1 MSKSERQKAVCHKP
15 APEGRMDCGVEGP
28 CVSKQT
34 LQRLPKY
41 LSYLKSRPSDS
52 SKYVSATMVADALR
66 LNQVVVRKDLA
77 AVSGSGRP
85 KVGYVREELIRELES
100 FLGYDNTEDAV
111 LVGAGKIGK
120 ALLSYGGFQQYGL
133 NIVAAFDSDPLTANT
148 EVEGK
153 KILPM
158 EKLPDLCRRMGIRIG
173 ILTVPGS
180 SAQAVCS
187 LLIESGVLAV
197 WNFTNVHLDVPEGIL
212 VQNEDMAVSLAILS
226 NHLKERFSTK

>member
-1 MSKSERQKAVCHKP
+1 MES
-15 APEGRMDCGVEGP
+15 P

-34 LQRLPKY
+34 LQRLPAY
-41 LSYLKSRPSDS
+41 LKYLKSRPDDCRF
-52 SKYVSATMVADALR
+52 VSATTVAEALR
-66 LNQVVVRKDLA
+66 LNQVVVRKDLG

-85 KVGYVREELIRELES
+85 KVGYVREDLIRELEA

-111 LVGAGKIGK
+111 LVGAGKLGK
-120 ALLSYGGFQQYGL
+120 ALLSYGGFKSYGL
-133 NIVAAFDSDPLTANT
+133 NIVAAFDTDPLTVNT
-148 EVEGK
+148 EEEGK
-153 KILPM
+153 KILPL
-158 EKLPDLCRRMGIRIG
+158 EKLPGLCRRMGIRIG
-173 ILTVPGS
+173 IITVPGP

-197 WNFTNVHLDVPEGIL
+197 WNFAGVHLDVPEGIL

>member
-1 MSKSERQKAVCHKP
+1 MESP
-15 APEGRMDCGVEGP
+15 N
-28 CVSKQT
+28 VSKQT
-34 LQRLPKY
+34 LGRLPVY
-41 LSYLKSRPSDS
+41 LSYLKSRPADGSRHI
-52 SKYVSATMVADALR
+52 SATAIAEALH
-66 LNQVVVRKDLA
+66 LNHVVVRKDLG
-77 AVSGSGRP
+77 AVSGSGKP

-111 LVGAGKIGK
+111 LVGAGKLGK
-120 ALLSYGGFQQYGL
+120 ALLSYEGFRNYGL
-133 NIVAAFDSDPLTANT
+133 NIVAAFDTDPLTVNT
-148 EVEGK
+148 ESGGK
-153 KILPM
+153 RILPM

-173 ILTVPGS
+173 IITAPGS

-197 WNFTNVHLDVPEGIL
+197 WNFSTAHLDVPDGIL